1 MSKFFKIFIKIID
14 INLTIWF
21 LFLKGDR
28 MANQK
33 LVRIIA
39 GSKSDMEYIKIC
51 EEILKDFDV
60 PFETYISSSHRNPE
74 KTKNL
79 AQDSE
84 KDGIKVIIALAG
96 MAAALPGYLA
106 SWTTIPVI
114 GVPLPGSALNGI
126 DSLYSIV
133 QMPAGIPV
141 AGVGIG
147 KSGARNS
154 AYLAIS
160 ILSLEDEKLRDK
172 LKEYRESW
180 NR

>member
-1 MSKFFKIFIKIID
+1 MP
-14 INLTIWF
+14 
-21 LFLKGDR
+21 
-28 MANQK
+28 NQK

-39 GSKSDMEYIKIC
+39 GSKSDMEYVKLC
-51 EEILKDFDV
+51 EDILQGFEI
-60 PFETYISSSHRNPE
+60 PFETFISSSHRNPE
-74 KTKNL
+74 NTKKL
-79 AQDSE
+79 AQE
-84 KDGIKVIIALAG
+84 AEEQGIKVIIALAG

-147 KSGARNS
+147 KSGARNA

-160 ILSLEDEKLRDK
+160 ILSLDDEKLKDK
-172 LKEYRESW
+172 LRKYRDSW
-180 NR
+180 NK

>member
-1 MSKFFKIFIKIID
+1 MS
-14 INLTIWF
+14 
-21 LFLKGDR
+21 
-28 MANQK
+28 NQK

-39 GSKSDMEYIKIC
+39 GSKSDMEYVKLC
-51 EEILKDFDV
+51 EEILNDFEITFDS
-60 PFETYISSSHRNPE
+60 YISSSHRNPV

-79 AQDSE
+79 AQNSE
-84 KDGIKVIIALAG
+84 RDGINVIIALAG

-141 AGVGIG
+141 AAVGIG
-147 KSGARNS
+147 KSGARN
-154 AYLAIS
+154 ATYLAIS
-160 ILSLEDEKLRDK
+160 ILSLNDKK
-172 LKEYRESW
+172 LKEKLERYRDSW
-180 NR
+180 KR